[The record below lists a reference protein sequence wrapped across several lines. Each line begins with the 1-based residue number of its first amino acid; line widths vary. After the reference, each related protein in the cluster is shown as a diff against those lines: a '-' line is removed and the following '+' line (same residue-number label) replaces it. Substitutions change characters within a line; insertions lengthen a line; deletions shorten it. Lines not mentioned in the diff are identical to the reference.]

1 MCLAIASLVSN
12 FNDHNNLP
20 ARAVFTT
27 IHIYFCYE
35 KCLGV
40 S

>member
-1 MCLAIASLVSN
+1 MCLAIASLV
-12 FNDHNNLP
+12 NDHNNLP
-20 ARAVFTT
+20 ARVVFTT